1 MKKFVVYA
9 VLLAVGIVLLAGCG
23 NNNRPASA
31 AQTGASQAAAPAEA
45 SSARWYEGASGT
57 ATGVAQGRSGE
68 VTVNLTLENGEI
80 TALLVSRNWDG
91 REFERGRSHAIV
103 REGLERSAAN
113 ESLEVDAISGAT
125 PDYVAIWEAAISAVN
140 QIVEK

>member
-1 MKKFVVYA
+1 MKKLVMYA
-9 VLLAVGIVLLAGCG
+9 VLLAIGITLLAACG
-23 NNNRPASA
+23 NNNRPAAAA
-31 AQTGASQAAAPAEA
+31 AQTGASQAAPAAA
-45 SSARWYEGASGT
+45 SGPWYAGATGT

-80 TALLVSRNWDG
+80 TGILVSRDWDG

-103 REGLERSAAN
+103 REGLERFEAN
-113 ESLEVDAISGAT
+113 ESLEVDAVSGAT

-140 QIVEK
+140 QIVNQ